1 MSVEENTPVSNTS
14 GAPVNFDNSAVYTA
28 RVKWFN
34 NRSGYGFATVSGG
47 DRDGEDIFVHHSGI
61 TVNHEQYKYLVQGEY
76 VQFNLRNSDNE
87 RHPFQAD
94 NISGI
99 NGGPLMCETH
109 LETKRQRDQNRGG
122 EEGAPPRDV
131 SRRAREQIRARGGG
145 PREGEQWFLV
155 KRGRGG
161 RGQGGGGG
169 RRWKSLDNERV
180 ENEENE

>member
-1 MSVEENTPVSNTS
+1 MSDEENTPVTNTPS
-14 GAPVNFDNSAVYTA
+14 APVNFDNSAVYTA

-47 DRDGEDIFVHHSGI
+47 ERDGEDIFVHHSGI

-109 LETKRQRDQNRGG
+109 LETKRQRDQNRNVEDGT
-122 EEGAPPRDV
+122 PPRDV
-131 SRRAREQIRARGGG
+131 TRRAREQIRARGGG

-161 RGQGGGGG
+161 RGQG
-169 RRWKSLDNERV
+169 RRWKGLENEHV
-180 ENEENE
+180 ENGNNE